1 MPDQGWG
8 AVSDLSLISDLSQKF
23 KHDLWRVKS
32 ELKLSQKQ
40 HLTPAPDQ
48 LQIPEWRFI
57 CFLGCEI
64 DTVKC
69 YRIFGYMIGSN
80 TRLDIWPFW

>member
-1 MPDQGWG
+1 MPGTKPAVAGTEQRFTTKNIKGPLQYELGWG

-40 HLTPAPDQ
+40 HLTPD
-48 LQIPEWRFI
+48 LW
-57 CFLGCEI
+57 
-64 DTVKC
+64 
-69 YRIFGYMIGSN
+69 
-80 TRLDIWPFW
+80 